1 MTIVRI
7 IGCAGLLLLVGEWVP
22 ALADGTWIELQALP
36 EARQEFPAVLLEGK
50 IYTAGG
56 MMNFT
61 ATAVNRF
68 ESYDIRANRWQ
79 RLADLPL
86 PVHHTA
92 AATVGGKIYVLG
104 GATGTSTP
112 TNRVFAYD
120 PEGNTWSEKARLPLA
135 TWAAAVTYQWRI
147 YLFGGT
153 SAPNFSSN
161 PAVPHTQ
168 VYTPGTDSWSTN
180 YAPLPL
186 PRNHMAAV
194 RIGTQVYVSPGRTA
208 NAADQADRRFHRYDL
223 VRNVWTE
230 LAPLPE
236 FYRSG
241 SAMAQVYGTLY
252 LFGGEGS
259 GPVLDKVHAYD
270 AASNA
275 WRRVPDLPEGRHG
288 MGAVTLGNV
297 VCVPGGGFQNGIGPS
312 ARAFAFVVPQ
322 VGLLS
327 FQRWAGGFFSAGD
340 LESGPDD
347 DFDGDGLSNF
357 EEFALN
363 LDPGV
368 VAAPRQPRLRH
379 TETNQFYLE
388 YEQGQGRAMQ
398 WDLSISTDL
407 KQWDLAEPGVDW
419 AESATTDLGLGT
431 ERVAVKIFPGGRARL
446 FVRLSPGLPK
456 SPRIP

>member
-1 MTIVRI
+1 MV
-7 IGCAGLLLLVGEWVP
+7 LLLLARESM
-22 ALADGTWIELQALP
+22 ALADGTWSELQALP
-36 EARQEFPAVLLEGK
+36 EARQEFPAVLLDGK

-68 ESYDIRANRWQ
+68 ESYDIRSNRWQ

-92 AATVGGKIYVLG
+92 MATVGRRIYVMG

-112 TNRVFAYD
+112 SDRVFAYD
-120 PEGNTWSEKARLPLA
+120 PESNTWTERTRLPQA
-135 TWAAAVTYQWRI
+135 TWAAAAVTFQERI
-147 YLFGGT
+147 YLISGT
-153 SAPNFSSN
+153 SAPNFSSS

-180 YAPLPL
+180 YAPIPL

-208 NAADQADRRFHRYDL
+208 NATDLADRRFHRYDL
-223 VRNVWTE
+223 VRNMWTE

-252 LFGGEGS
+252 LIGGEGAGS
-259 GPVLDKVHAYD
+259 VLNKVHAYD
-270 AASNA
+270 PGSNA

-288 MGAVTLGNV
+288 MGAVTVGNV
-297 VCVPGGGFQNGIGPS
+297 IYVPGGGFQNGLGPS
-312 ARAFAFVVPQ
+312 ARVFAFTVPQ
-322 VGLLS
+322 VSPLP
-327 FQRWAGGFFSAGD
+327 FEEWARAFFSPGD
-340 LESGPDD
+340 SASGPED
-347 DFDGDGLSNF
+347 DFDSDGLTNF

-368 VAAPRQPRLRH
+368 ISPPPQPRLRR
-379 TETNQFYLE
+379 TQTNQFFLE
-388 YEQGQGRAMQ
+388 YERGRGRAVQ
-398 WDLSISTDL
+398 WDLLISTDL
-407 KQWDLAEPGVDW
+407 PQWNLAQPAVDW

-431 ERVAVKIFPGGRARL
+431 ERVALEVFPRGRDRL
-446 FVRLSPGLPK
+446 FLRLNPGQPT
-456 SPRIP
+456 SPR

>member
-1 MTIVRI
+1 MTIARI
-7 IGCAGLLLLVGEWVP
+7 ISCAGALLLVGDLMP
-22 ALADGTWIELQALP
+22 ALADGTWSELQGLP
-36 EARQEFPAVLLEGK
+36 EARQEFPAVLLDGK

-68 ESYDIRANRWQ
+68 ESYDIRSNRWQ

-92 AATVGGKIYVLG
+92 MATVGGKIYVLG

-120 PEGNTWSEKARLPLA
+120 PEANAWSERARLLQA
-135 TWAAAVTYQWRI
+135 TWAAAAVTYQERI
-147 YLFGGT
+147 YLFSGT
-153 SAPNFSSN
+153 AAPNFSSN

-168 VYTPGTDSWSTN
+168 VYTPATDSWSTN

-194 RIGTQVYVSPGRTA
+194 RIGTHVYVSPGRTA

-241 SAMAQVYGTLY
+241 SALAQVYGTLY
-252 LFGGEGS
+252 LIGGEGS
-259 GPVLDKVHAYD
+259 GPVLNKVHAYD
-270 AASNA
+270 STSNA

-288 MGAVTLGNV
+288 MGAVTVGNSIY
-297 VCVPGGGFQNGIGPS
+297 VPGGGFQNGLGPS
-312 ARAFAFVVPQ
+312 ARIFAFTVPQ

-327 FQRWAGGFFSAGD
+327 FERWAGGFFSSEDA
-340 LESGPDD
+340 ESGPDD
-347 DFDGDGLSNF
+347 DFDGDGLTNF

-368 VAAPRQPRLRH
+368 VSAPRPPRLRR
-379 TETNQFYLE
+379 TETNQFFLE
-388 YEQGQGRAMQ
+388 YERGRGRAVR
-398 WDLSISTDL
+398 WDLLLSTDL
-407 KQWDLAEPGVDW
+407 TQWSLAEPAVDW

-431 ERVAVKIFPGGRARL
+431 ERVAVEILPRSRDRL
-446 FVRLSPGLPK
+446 FVRLSPG
-456 SPRIP
+456 SSN